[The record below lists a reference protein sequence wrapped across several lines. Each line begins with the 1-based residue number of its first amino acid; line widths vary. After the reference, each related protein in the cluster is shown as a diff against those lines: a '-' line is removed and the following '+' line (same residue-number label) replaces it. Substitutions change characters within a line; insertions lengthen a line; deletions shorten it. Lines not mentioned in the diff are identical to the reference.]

1 MHIYGRSVERSLQDF
16 RFTAAFFGSSG
27 IRYHD
32 GPTVLDPQEIAYKSI
47 VANNSEK
54 CVVMCDHSKFSI
66 GGVAQ
71 YLSWNKVDYFI
82 TDSGATP
89 ENLSTLGS
97 HPQIIIENSFY
108 TP

>member
-32 GPTVLDPQEIAYKSI
+32 GPTVLDPQEIAYRSI
-47 VANNSEK
+47 VANNSEMR
-54 CVVMCDHSKFSI
+54 VIMCDHSKFSI

-82 TDSGATP
+82 TDSGVTP

-97 HPQIIIENSFY
+97 HPKIIIENSFY